1 MESLKTFL
9 HSKIFVSMVVV
20 EEKGEE
26 RHIPSLHI
34 TLFLVD
40 GEGKREGE
48 MRLVWLGILRISWRP
63 IQIEKNEKSQ
73 LLFLISFY
81 LLHLTFSLSYIHSVK
96 NSNKNTYIWN
106 PTRGKYKRFK
116 F

>member
-20 EEKGEE
+20 EGKGEE

-48 MRLVWLGILRISWRP
+48 MRLVWLGILWISWRP
-63 IQIEKNEKSQ
+63 IQIEKNGKKSASVSHFILLTSLDFLTQ
-73 LLFLISFY
+73 L
-81 LLHLTFSLSYIHSVK
+81 HSLCQK
-96 NSNKNTYIWN
+96 LK
-106 PTRGKYKRFK
+106 
-116 F
+116 